1 MLLFQLW
8 EFYIHICKYLGLL
21 EHDTIKD
28 SQIKSMIT
36 AKYKVTKQ
44 RARKVLKSSLNG
56 KNVITAVAKHLG
68 RSFDY
73 LHSWNCTL
81 DTD

>member
-1 MLLFQLW
+1 MSEDVVISALGILDS
-8 EFYIHICKYLGLL
+8 YKYLGLL
-21 EHDTIKD
+21 ERDTIKD

-36 AKYKVTKQ
+36 AMYKQ

>member
-56 KNVITAVAKHLG
+56 KNVITTVNTWAVPLIC
-68 RSFDY
+68 
-73 LHSWNCTL
+73 HSWNYTL